1 MGLSQKKKKKKNLT
15 ANLNRKAGGK
25 AKLNPKKKKKKANR
39 MSASASLVQHHHNV
53 FVYGSLLAD
62 DVVKVLLKRV
72 PPSSS
77 AILHSFHRFS
87 IKGRVYPAILPVENK
102 KVTGKVLFGIT
113 NPELDILDTF
123 EDVEYERRTVE
134 VSLMALETSFPLVPN
149 LPDMKKDSSEKLQAH
164 TYVWS
169 DKNDPNL
176 YGGWDFEEWKRVHMN
191 DFIKMT
197 TGFVEELEQPESKP
211 RVATYES
218 FYNQDGQNP
227 PTS

>member
-1 MGLSQKKKKKKNLT
+1 MSGSFASGTGIGVGAQSQDSPVL
-15 ANLNRKAGGK
+15 
-25 AKLNPKKKKKKANR
+25 
-39 MSASASLVQHHHNV
+39 HNV

-77 AILHSFHRFS
+77 AILHGFHRFS

-102 KVTGKVLFGIT
+102 KVTGK
-113 NPELDILDTF
+113 DI
-123 EDVEYERRTVE
+123 
-134 VSLMALETSFPLVPN
+134 S
-149 LPDMKKDSSEKLQAH
+149 KKLQAH

-176 YGGWDFEEWKRVHMN
+176 YGDWVFEEWKQVHMD

-197 TGFVEELEQPESKP
+197 SEFVEELELPESKP

-218 FYNQDGQNP
+218 FYKQEG
-227 PTS
+227 

>member
-1 MGLSQKKKKKKNLT
+1 
-15 ANLNRKAGGK
+15 
-25 AKLNPKKKKKKANR
+25 
-39 MSASASLVQHHHNV
+39 MSASASANPVGVPVQHHHNV

-134 VSLMALETSFPLVPN
+134 VSLMGRKEKTHYKGLFSYQALETSFPLVPN

-176 YGGWDFEEWKRVHMN
+176 YGVWDFEEWKRVHMN